1 MVVIAIVVG
10 AALLGQQRFKRDIES
25 PEHMLQMMHAGRFF
39 PGRGL
44 AEGKLNNFWETAEPI
59 AFYE

>member
-1 MVVIAIVVG
+1 
-10 AALLGQQRFKRDIES
+10 
-25 PEHMLQMMHAGRFF
+25 MHGGRFF

-44 AEGKLNNFWETAEPI
+44 PQGELNNFWETAEPI